1 MSTIY
6 GQRTAN
12 NSQRVTLEV
21 VADPILEPLPH
32 LRRAT
37 ELLQSW
43 PVGAS
48 ISQESKYRLAEPKGF
63 GSGSATYLW
72 QEEHSHNSSFEPCT
86 NLYRFSKQNVAP
98 EMEST
103 SVCGPFSLSAQ
114 PITPNPVHILLT
126 DPVHIHS
133 LPRPISGMGLHGR
146 RKESLGEWRQRCC
159 CCGSGPVHLGAAPS
173 VGTDLEKFEE
183 K

>member
-1 MSTIY
+1 MDKEQQTTHSVSPWRSSLTPFWNPY
-6 GQRTAN
+6 RTSVERPNFCRVGQ
-12 NSQRVTLEV
+12 
-21 VADPILEPLPH
+21 PEPP
-32 LRRAT
+32 
-37 ELLQSW
+37 
-43 PVGAS
+43 
-48 ISQESKYRLAEPKGF
+48 LAKKVNTGWLDGPKGF

-72 QEEHSHNSSFEPCT
+72 QEEQSHNSSFEPCT

-133 LPRPISGMGLHGR
+133 LPRPISGMRLHGR